1 MLRAHLSPS
10 LANMEAAEGGGLGEA
25 GALSVPFAAE
35 GRGAPPPSGEEGGE
49 EKENGGNGEAVGLAP
64 QSLAAPLPEEEEGG
78 GGGGEPSFGSSSQL
92 PWGALELSQ
101 SQDLLGGSGEGAG
114 IGSKE
119 EEEEESL
126 SLKAAAKEENGGI
139 CQERQD
145 SPGPSGA
152 TKAAQEREHSN
163 IKEKEE
169 EEHPQSCA
177 GGGGVAAGGEVT
189 GSGRGSP
196 ERSGS
201 LLSGIPNLL
210 SHHKEEETHR
220 PSSPKAPGADG
231 PPGWQSQEA
240 ELESTQEDLFGQCHS
255 DSSCIGPVADEAGP
269 LAPTPADPLQVLHLS
284 GQGPLSGC
292 VSEPALPSC
301 GVWEPVPLIV
311 PRSPTNSCTGA
322 GKQEEDSAEALP
334 QAPSPLSPTSVPIPS
349 LPDFSHDTFLPT
361 PSLEQGSKAQAE
373 KGSSGVV
380 ALPAAGSLEAPEV
393 EAEVLSSLAEGPILQ
408 LPGEACVLALSE
420 SECSRSAEMEGQSVM
435 LPEEGAEPYS
445 GERPAQTIGPSQHLL
460 SADSQNLLYGPSKD
474 LSPVQ
479 DGDGGTVRNQGCLED
494 PFIGEGEAI
503 PEVPREEEPQ
513 EAMLLSGGVTSQEE
527 QMTGQIGCSAEPLDI
542 VPLAAG
548 EMATADPTEE
558 PPGQAPFF
566 TSPGTALQLSSSQSP
581 PAEGPEGPGPL
592 STELP
597 AGQMKEASEEEES
610 AVLPRMAQQEPDE
623 AMSAA
628 CSAQS
633 SDEVPAALPGSQPG
647 TSSKEIMMGH
657 LPGKQEE
664 EAAAGAAEGA
674 EEGQWSQA
682 PNPSAD
688 LVVGP
693 SFQKE
698 GSAALPPLAGFT
710 PPLIGRLKRTPRHS
724 TPNEVGGCPD
734 SSIATS
740 NITAES
746 AHAVTLESPLAS
758 AEMEEESGQG
768 AAGRGGQEV
777 EAAEEKLSLQM
788 GLGTPV
794 AEESEGSLPFSLEKP
809 AADREKNGSLP
820 GTVSRAQKMPSVF
833 ARVYEALHAGQPQ
846 GPKRPSS
853 PFRGDLFHF
862 PNSREEEEERNEK
875 EEPVPGVR
883 QNTERLGTQSCGQAL
898 HGDGPDGCP
907 EEEEVEEAMET
918 ETVGVQEGEAGQR
931 EAKGP
936 GTPLP
941 AKGSDPTHSPR
952 PPPSSGI
959 RDPASI
965 VSVATQTRACVRA
978 EVGTSMAQVQP
989 EMHDAE
995 VQTEE
1000 GQRGTPGRAQTTE
1013 VPHNQKDEEDLTS
1026 PCQPKVNVLQ
1036 RHVRTIREV
1045 RTVVTRVITEVYYK
1059 DGAEVER
1066 KVVEE
1071 SEEPVVERQESEV
1084 ALSPSRTAGSSLT
1097 PGDLGDISSF
1107 SSKSSGPQQAS
1118 SGGSGASSFI
1128 NSGIIAGQGV
1138 GPQDSLLPGVR
1149 KPSPRKGG
1157 LLTQRDHRAAERHQ
1171 EEEGLEG
1178 SARPV
1183 HRGQGRRARPA
1194 ARGTGKRG
1202 SASVTEN
1209 HSVPPPEASLHCRSG
1224 SPEIPLQE
1232 PPPPHSPSSSL
1243 PSSPSKDSLVGLRV
1257 VAKWSSNGYFYSGTI
1272 TQDVGGTKY
1281 KLLFDDG
1288 YECEVPGRDILLCDP
1303 LPLETEVTALS
1314 EDEYF
1319 SAGVVKGHRQEL
1331 GELFY
1336 CVEKDGQQK
1345 WYRRAAVILSLEQ
1358 GNRLREQFGLGP
1370 FEPLTPLAKA
1380 ADISLDN
1387 LVEGKRKRRN
1397 MGSPGPSLRTGL
1409 LLRKAPDSPQSPH
1422 RKRKLA
1428 SSDGEQSPAK
1438 RGRKAILPTT
1448 TASGLAGAKVTGSPT
1463 CSVGDPGAADERW
1476 GPLPQNKALFLGYGF
1491 LLTVASPT
1499 DRPSS
1504 GQALAVSSGEEEEL
1518 LVTTPYNQS
1527 YVELQL
1533 KTGGGIILEDFKDS
1547 QCSAGFQCLLVADRP
1562 CRTRKYLLCLAR
1574 GIPCVSHVWVH
1585 DSCHANQLQNY
1596 KDYLLPAG
1604 YSLLEQRMLEW
1615 RPRKDP
1621 FHKLKVLLVSDEPQ
1635 DFLEF
1640 WSEILMTGGAAS
1652 VKQQTSASWSKDVGL
1667 GLFDVLV
1674 TDNSCPAAI
1683 LTCAEALAL
1692 PVVSQEWVAQS
1703 LVAGE
1708 PVGFQLLAFAPQGH
1722 SS

>member
-1 MLRAHLSPS
+1 
-10 LANMEAAEGGGLGEA
+10 MEAAEGGGLAEA
-25 GALSVPFAAE
+25 GALSVPVSFAAPE
-35 GRGAPPPSGEEGGE
+35 PPPEEEEEEGAGRGAPPPSGEDGDA
-49 EKENGGNGEAVGLAP
+49 KEDSPGHAP
-64 QSLAAPLPEEEEGG
+64 QGLEEEGG
-78 GGGGEPSFGSSSQL
+78 GGGGGEPSLDLSSQL
-92 PWGALELSQ
+92 PWGGLELSQ
-101 SQDLLGGSGEGAG
+101 SQDLLGESGEGGG

-119 EEEEESL
+119 EEEVSQGQKASAREED
-126 SLKAAAKEENGGI
+126 GGT
-139 CQERQD
+139 CQETQGL
-145 SPGPSGA
+145 PGPSE
-152 TKAAQEREHSN
+152 TPKAAQEVKDSN
-163 IKEKEE
+163 SKEEAKEE
-169 EEHPQSCA
+169 EAPQNCA
-177 GGGGVAAGGEVT
+177 GGGGVAAEGEVT
-189 GSGRGSP
+189 GSGRGCP

-210 SHHKEEETHR
+210 PHHKEEEETHR
-220 PSSPKAPGADG
+220 PSSLKAPEVDG
-231 PPGWQSQEA
+231 PPDWRPQEVDLA
-240 ELESTQEDLFGQCHS
+240 STQEDLFGQS
-255 DSSCIGPVADEAGP
+255 QSGSSCVGSFADEAGP
-269 LAPTPADPLQVLHLS
+269 LAPTPADSLQVLHLS
-284 GQGPLSGC
+284 GQGPPSGC
-292 VSEPALPSC
+292 VSGPALPSC
-301 GVWEPVPLIV
+301 GAWGHVPLIV
-311 PRSPTNSCTGA
+311 PRSPTSSCTEA

-334 QAPSPLSPTSVPIPS
+334 QASSPLSPASVPIPS

-361 PSLEQGSKAQAE
+361 PSLEQGPKAEAE
-373 KGSSGVV
+373 KSGSGVV
-380 ALPAAGSLEAPEV
+380 ALPEAPEV
-393 EAEVLSSLAEGPILQ
+393 GAQPPSSLVEGPVPE
-408 LPGEACVLALSE
+408 LPGEACALALSG
-420 SECSRSAEMEGQSVM
+420 SECSRSAELEGQSVM
-435 LPEEGAEPYS
+435 LPEEGAEAAS
-445 GERPAQTIGPSQHLL
+445 GEKPAPAIDPSQHPQG
-460 SADSQNLLYGPSKD
+460 ADSQNLLYGPAEDPFS
-474 LSPVQ
+474 VQ
-479 DGDGGTVRNQGCLED
+479 DGAGGTAGKQGCLED
-494 PFIGEGEAI
+494 AFLQEGGAVPEA
-503 PEVPREEEPQ
+503 PQEEEPQ
-513 EAMLLSGGVTSQEE
+513 EAVLQSEGGSSQEE
-527 QMTGQIGCSAEPLDI
+527 QATGQNGHSAARAEPMD
-542 VPLAAG
+542 VAPVASGEPAA
-548 EMATADPTEE
+548 ADSAEE
-558 PPGQAPFF
+558 PPSQAPFP
-566 TSPGTALQLSSSQSP
+566 TSPGTALQLLSSQSP
-581 PAEGPEGPGPL
+581 PLERPESPGAL
-592 STELP
+592 GTELP
-597 AGQMKEASEEEES
+597 TGREKKASEEGEG
-610 AVLPRMAQQEPDE
+610 AVPPRTAQEEPDK
-623 AMSAA
+623 ARPAD
-628 CSAQS
+628 CSVQG
-633 SDEVPAALPGSQPG
+633 SDEVPAALPGSQPDA
-647 TSSKEIMMGH
+647 SSKEISTISH
-657 LPGKQEE
+657 LLGKQED
-664 EAAAGAAEGA
+664 EAVAAGAAEEAG
-674 EEGQWSQA
+674 EGQWGQGA
-682 PNPSAD
+682 PNPSDGLA
-688 LVVGP
+688 VEGS
-693 SFQKE
+693 SFPKE
-698 GSAALPPLAGFT
+698 GSAFPPLAGFT
-710 PPLIGRLKRTPRHS
+710 PPLIGRLKRSPRHS

-746 AHAVTLESPLAS
+746 AHAVTLGSPLAS

-768 AAGRGGQEV
+768 AAGQGGQEA
-777 EAAEEKLSLQM
+777 EAEAVVAKGKLSLQM

-794 AEESEGSLPFSLEKP
+794 AEESEGSMPFSLEKP

-833 ARVYEALHAGQPQ
+833 ARVYEALHAGQSQ
-846 GPKRPSS
+846 GPKPPSS

-862 PNSREEEEERNEK
+862 PNSREEEEEKEEK
-875 EEPVPGVR
+875 EEPTPGSR
-883 QNTERLGTQSCGQAL
+883 QKAARLDPRPCGQAL
-898 HGDGPDGCP
+898 RGDGPAGCT
-907 EEEEVEEAMET
+907 EEAAEERMET
-918 ETVGVQEGEAGQR
+918 EAVEAHEGEAGWR

-936 GTPLP
+936 GSAPP
-941 AKGSDPTHSPR
+941 PKGSDPTHSPR
-952 PPPSSGI
+952 PPASSGV
-959 RDPASI
+959 RGPASI
-965 VSVATQTRACVRA
+965 VSVATQTGACSRA
-978 EVGTSMAQVQP
+978 EVGTSMAQVRP
-989 EMHDAE
+989 EMQDAE
-995 VQTEE
+995 AQTEE
-1000 GQRGTPGRAQTTE
+1000 GRRGTPGRTQTTE
-1013 VPHNQKDEEDLTS
+1013 APLNKNDKEDLAS
-1026 PCQPKVNVLQ
+1026 SCQPRVHVLQ
-1036 RHVRTIREV
+1036 RHVRTVREV
-1045 RTVVTRVITEVYYK
+1045 RTVVTRVITDVYYK

-1071 SEEPVVERQESEV
+1071 SEEPVVERQESEA
-1084 ALSPSRTAGSSLT
+1084 ALSPSRTGGSSLT

-1128 NSGIIAGQGV
+1128 NSGIIAG
-1138 GPQDSLLPGVR
+1138 PHDSALPGVR

-1157 LLTQRDHRAAERHQ
+1157 LLTQRDHRAAEGHQ
-1171 EEEGLEG
+1171 EEEGLG
-1178 SARPV
+1178 GNARPAL
-1183 HRGQGRRARPA
+1183 RGQARRARPA
-1194 ARGTGKRG
+1194 ARTTGKRG
-1202 SASVTEN
+1202 STSVTEN
-1209 HSVPPPEASLHCRSG
+1209 HSVPPAEASLHCRSS

-1232 PPPPHSPSSSL
+1232 LPAPPSPS
-1243 PSSPSKDSLVGLRV
+1243 PSSPSRDSLVGLRV

-1272 TQDVGGTKY
+1272 TQDVGSTKY

-1422 RKRKLA
+1422 RLQSSKRKLNT
-1428 SSDGEQSPAK
+1428 SDGEQSPAK
-1438 RGRKAILPTT
+1438 RGRRTAPPTT
-1448 TASGLAGAKVTGSPT
+1448 TASGAAGAKETGSPP
-1463 CSVGDPGAADERW
+1463 CSGGDAGAAEERW
-1476 GPLPQNKALFLGYGF
+1476 GPLPHNKTLFLGYAF
-1491 LLTVASPT
+1491 LLTVAGPT

-1533 KTGGGIILEDFKDS
+1533 KAGGGFILEDFNES
-1547 QCSAGFQCLLVADRP
+1547 QCSAAYQCLLVADKP

-1652 VKQQTSASWSKDVGL
+1652 VKQQPSATWSKDVGL

-1674 TDNSCPAAI
+1674 TDDSCPAAI

-1708 PVGFQLLAFAPQGH
+1708 PVGFQLLAFVPQGR